1 MRSIKDILKSKVFAN
16 YSHMTISQVANIV
29 VSMVIYPIVIR
40 ALGAEEYGVY
50 VFGSALLSYFN
61 VLIDFGLSTPLV
73 KRYVDCADDNVRQNR
88 LFSTVCALKGAMYL
102 LSLLL
107 MCGAVQIVPLLK
119 CNALVYIII
128 MLQGLWDILSFQW
141 IYQAKQRMYVVTYCS
156 VISRVLMIPFVIIF
170 VNDDSD
176 LLLFVVFNALF
187 WVLGALAVLAHLLF
201 VEKFRFVRIT
211 FGDVKS
217 LLRDGMPFLSSDII
231 GALRNEVAVVFVGS
245 FLGMRDVAIYDLA
258 NKVVSIPRTLIMNIN
273 RALYPDVL
281 STGKYDVRK
290 ILRYE
295 YLLGLLV
302 VVGVALF
309 GYWAVLLL
317 GGVSMIEAYGV
328 SIILSLSIITW
339 FVVGAYINFI
349 FVPAGVYRYVTIKQA
364 VAVAGFV
371 IFCAPLMYFYG
382 NVYAFAISFVV
393 SEFVELAYCH
403 IVSRRKGLL

>member
-1 MRSIKDILKSKVFAN
+1 M
-16 YSHMTISQVANIV
+16 
-29 VSMVIYPIVIR
+29 
-40 ALGAEEYGVY
+40 
-50 VFGSALLSYFN
+50 
-61 VLIDFGLSTPLV
+61 
-73 KRYVDCADDNVRQNR
+73 
-88 LFSTVCALKGAMYL
+88 
-102 LSLLL
+102 
-107 MCGAVQIVPLLK
+107 
-119 CNALVYIII
+119 
-128 MLQGLWDILSFQW
+128 
-141 IYQAKQRMYVVTYCS
+141 
-156 VISRVLMIPFVIIF
+156 
-170 VNDDSD
+170 
-176 LLLFVVFNALF
+176 
-187 WVLGALAVLAHLLF
+187 
-201 VEKFRFVRIT
+201 
-211 FGDVKS
+211 
-217 LLRDGMPFLSSDII
+217 
-231 GALRNEVAVVFVGS
+231 
-245 FLGMRDVAIYDLA
+245 AIYDLA

-364 VAVAGFV
+364 VAVAGFM